1 MSIRKTKVVVFHKS
15 LASVRHG
22 QFTVQGNIVAVE
34 DEYKY
39 LGLMFGAGRVLLASK
54 LEQAAACKGKVA
66 LAAVYRLFHCLHIQ
80 SNPYLKMKLFKPVVQ
95 PNLMH
100 ACEIWGTKLLA
111 LDPKSPFQSQVDG
124 VSTSFYRNLLSL
136 KSSTSTWCLHREVGM
151 YPGQL
156 TCFRQ
161 MLRFVN
167 KLRCMPDTT
176 LARMALCDAIA
187 DYRNHQH
194 NNWFAQLLSFCD
206 KIQAPLPLDLGGEH
220 AIPSFNEADC
230 IARLKAMYHS
240 VFTSAGINHPKIHKY
255 HVCFASQ
262 LPPSNKHWE
271 AQPYL
276 CTALNTKQ
284 ASLIARFRLSSHHL
298 ASETGTWRCRNG
310 TLADPTK
317 CPWCSSQD
325 NIVVQDEQHVL
336 FTCQHFEHLRVQK
349 PRLFDMGWEP
359 SLWRLFNEYHAAYED
374 IAFLQET
381 KLIYDVPG

>member
-1 MSIRKTKVVVFHKS
+1 
-15 LASVRHG
+15 
-22 QFTVQGNIVAVE
+22 
-34 DEYKY
+34 
-39 LGLMFGAGRVLLASK
+39 
-54 LEQAAACKGKVA
+54 
-66 LAAVYRLFHCLHIQ
+66 
-80 SNPYLKMKLFKPVVQ
+80 
-95 PNLMH
+95 
-100 ACEIWGTKLLA
+100 
-111 LDPKSPFQSQVDG
+111 
-124 VSTSFYRNLLSL
+124 
-136 KSSTSTWCLHREVGM
+136 M

-262 LPPSNKHWE
+262 LPPNNKHWE

-284 ASLIARFRLSSHHL
+284 ASLIARFRLSDPITWQVKLARGGAEMAHWQTLPSARGVVLKITLWFKMNNTCYSHANIL
-298 ASETGTWRCRNG
+298 NTCVSRNPGYLTWVGNPHYG
-310 TLADPTK
+310 GYSTSTTLHMRILHG
-317 CPWCSSQD
+317 S
-325 NIVVQDEQHVL
+325 
-336 FTCQHFEHLRVQK
+336 FRK
-349 PRLFDMGWEP
+349 P
-359 SLWRLFNEYHAAYED
+359 S
-374 IAFLQET
+374 
-381 KLIYDVPG
+381 